1 MSVSPRQRAS
11 TDARGRSQETSRRLP
26 LDLALVNGAR
36 SFGRRAVSQ
45 ERGALH
51 LLDVVEAS
59 DADVAFREALDAGVD
74 FRNDFI
80 RVLAAVHGELP
91 HNPVTVVVVTGV
103 DGGVHV
109 RPAVAVGV
117 RVRGVFELNAR
128 GPAVVQQVLHLLGDF
143 GVGERRQEGEGLEHP
158 A

>member
-1 MSVSPRQRAS
+1 M
-11 TDARGRSQETSRRLP
+11 
-26 LDLALVNGAR
+26 
-36 SFGRRAVSQ
+36 SQ

-91 HNPVTVVVVTGV
+91 HNPVTVS
-103 DGGVHV
+103 
-109 RPAVAVGV
+109 
-117 RVRGVFELNAR
+117 
-128 GPAVVQQVLHLLGDF
+128 
-143 GVGERRQEGEGLEHP
+143 
-158 A
+158 